1 MSATHACRR
10 EAGSNGNAWTGN
22 RPAATLPAIAASL
35 VVEGVSWRANADT
48 EILAPL
54 SFTLEPGTILAIV
67 GPNGSGK
74 STLLRTIY
82 RHHRPTTGRIMIDGR
97 DTSLMKRRDLARKV
111 AVVLQEQPADFSLSV
126 RDIVGLGRAPHR
138 TGFSLASP
146 VDSRIVN
153 RVITDLGLEALANR
167 KLDTLSGGERQRVML
182 ARALVQEPGIL
193 ILDEPTNH
201 LDIRHQLELLAMLR
215 HLRITV
221 ICSLHDLN
229 AAAEVADRVMMLAG
243 GRMLAFGT
251 AGEVMS
257 ETHISDA
264 FSVGVNC
271 LPRGPKGGNFYTFHI

>member
-1 MSATHACRR
+1 MSATHAYRR
-10 EAGSNGNAWTGN
+10 EAGTNGNSWTGN

-35 VVEGVSWRANADT
+35 VVDGVSWRANADT

-54 SFTLEPGTILAIV
+54 SFTLEPGNILAIV

-74 STLLRTIY
+74 STLLRMIY

-97 DTSLMKRRDLARKV
+97 DTSHMKRRDLARKV
-111 AVVLQEQPADFSLSV
+111 AVVLQEQSADFSLSV

-146 VDSRIVN
+146 DDIRIVN
-153 RVITDLGLEALANR
+153 RAITDLGLEALANR

-182 ARALVQEPGIL
+182 ARALVQEPGLL

-221 ICSLHDLN
+221 VCSLHDLN

-251 AGEVMS
+251 ADEVMS